1 MSEKDRQEGQVPR
14 AAVQGVWDS
23 MPGSWLQHEPEELLA
38 QVGAAHIQSMVA
50 RLCRSAHIASLR
62 HPGLPFPRYIVYP
75 PAQHHSFG
83 ALPGMFERTLTGGQG
98 AAAVA
103 KGSPCPA
110 LPAQRWSQHVRRTP
124 KLGAYAV
131 VLTNESL
138 PPLLAQSPQ

>member
-83 ALPGMFERTLTGGQG
+83 ALPGMFERTLTGGAGGCSGGQG
-98 AAAVA
+98 QPLPCAA
-103 KGSPCPA
+103 S
-110 LPAQRWSQHVRRTP
+110 T
-124 KLGAYAV
+124 AV
-131 VLTNESL
+131 VSACAAHTKAWSL
-138 PPLLAQSPQ
+138 CRGAHK